1 MAVDSRAEYWESVRI
16 PARLDLV
23 KLLPARLPKSLRFET
38 QSDVIERSIVTEL
51 ELRKVGRGF
60 RDIAKF
66 LADCRGRRY
75 PCCRPTC
82 PICARRFR
90 RWFAANVMAIAQ
102 KISNPVTLTLFCDTL
117 PEGQLH
123 RADIAKL
130 HDRVRQRFRRAGL
143 GDIVAV
149 GGTEVAYRADQKDW
163 LVHLH
168 LLVGGV
174 ETSALER
181 LRSAW
186 AKSDIRAPIRIS
198 PLVDPARQIGY
209 LLKFST
215 FHRPGAQSSARRPRA
230 YPLPQP
236 RFEELARWY
245 SDYEFSDFVFLLGA
259 RRRGHRI
266 LCLGADG
273 HETPAQRTER

>member
-1 MAVDSRAEYWESVRI
+1 MAVDSRAEYWENVQI

-23 KLLPARLPKSLRFET
+23 ELLGAHLPKSTRFET
-38 QSDVIERSIVTEL
+38 KMDVIERSIATEQR
-51 ELRKVGRGF
+51 LRLSQGF
-60 RDIAKF
+60 GDIAKF
-66 LADCRGRRY
+66 LADCRRRRY
-75 PCCRPTC
+75 PCCRSIC
-82 PICARRFR
+82 PICARHFR
-90 RWFAANVMAIAQ
+90 RWFAANGMALAG
-102 KISNPVTLTLFCDTL
+102 KINNPVTLTLFCDTV

-123 RADIAKL
+123 RVDIAKL

-143 GDIVAV
+143 GDIVAL
-149 GGTEVAYRADQKDW
+149 GGTEVVYRADQRDW

-168 LLVGGV
+168 LVVGDV
-174 ETSALER
+174 ESSAEER
-181 LRSAW
+181 LRAAW
-186 AKSDIRAPIRIS
+186 SKSGIQAPIRIS
-198 PLVDPARQIGY
+198 PLVGPARQIGY

-215 FHRPGAQSSARRPRA
+215 FHRPGAQSSARRARA

-259 RRRGHRI
+259 RRRGRRI